1 MIYLPDDWIK
11 NKDNTEKVR
20 DILEEL
26 NEDVIT
32 SSYEEMV
39 DMATAKLRN
48 LGETTLVE
56 KLENKEII
64 FGI

>member
-20 DILEEL
+20 EILEEL